1 MSDLNPNTYNL
12 VVFSNEENKALLSLC
27 SNTPFGAISRG
38 DSINV
43 QDLRGDERESICSSS
58 GHYAIVTNVEHRVIQ
73 GPFGD
78 INHTTKIT
86 LDSSNQ
92 YFEE

>member
-1 MSDLNPNTYNL
+1 MSNSNPNTYRL
-12 VVFSNEENKALLSLC
+12 VVFSREQNRALLDLR

-43 QDLRGDERESICSSS
+43 QDMRGDEAESICTSS
-58 GHYAIVTNVEHRVIQ
+58 GHYATVTNVEHRVTQ

-78 INHTTKIT
+78 ISHTTKIT
-86 LDSSNQ
+86 LDNSNTD
-92 YFEE
+92 FG

>member
-1 MSDLNPNTYNL
+1 MSDLNPNTYRL
-12 VVFSNEENKALLSLC
+12 VVFSREQNKALLELRSH
-27 SNTPFGAISRG
+27 TPFGGISQG

-43 QDLRGDERESICSSS
+43 QDMRGDEAESICTSS
-58 GHYAIVTNVEHRVIQ
+58 GNYALVTSVEHRVIQ

-78 INHTTKIT
+78 IEHTTKII

-92 YFEE
+92 DFK